1 MKTLR
6 RQPLEAA
13 LCVILVAIVAVT
25 FAQVVFRY
33 LLQASLAWS
42 EELARFLLMWLA
54 ALSSAYAFKVRSH
67 FALTFVVDRFDQQT
81 RRWIGTLATAAVS
94 VFLLVFAWQAAKFT
108 FAVRDQVAPGTRM
121 SMAIPYSSALV
132 GSVLM
137 LYYVLKIWWT
147 GADADTSQ
155 TSAAHP
161 PDAGSNQTAAQ
172 PSAAAPDAPESE
184 A

>member
-6 RQPLEAA
+6 QQPLEAV
-13 LCVILVAIVAVT
+13 LCVILVAIVGVT

-33 LLQASLAWS
+33 LLQASLTWS

-67 FALTFVVDRFDQQT
+67 FALTFVVDRFHERVQ
-81 RRWIGTLATAAVS
+81 RWVATLVTAAVS
-94 VFLLVFAWQAAKFT
+94 IFLLVFAWQAANFT
-108 FAVRDQVAPGTRM
+108 IAVRDQIAPGTRM
-121 SMAIPYSSALV
+121 SMSIPYSSALV

-137 LYYVLKIWWT
+137 LYYVLKTWWT
-147 GADADTSQ
+147 DLDGADGSTDEIG
-155 TSAAHP
+155 AAHP
-161 PDAGSNQTAAQ
+161 ATP
-172 PSAAAPDAPESE
+172 AAPDVPDPE

>member
-6 RQPLEAA
+6 QQPLEAV
-13 LCVILVAIVAVT
+13 LCVILVAIVGVT

-33 LLQASLAWS
+33 LLQASLTWS

-67 FALTFVVDRFDQQT
+67 FALTFVVDRFDERVQ
-81 RRWIGTLATAAVS
+81 RWVATLVTAAVS
-94 VFLLVFAWQAAKFT
+94 IFLLVFAWQAANFT
-108 FAVRDQVAPGTRM
+108 IAVRDQIAPGTRM
-121 SMAIPYSSALV
+121 SMSIPYSSALV

-137 LYYVLKIWWT
+137 LYYVLKTWWT
-147 GADADTSQ
+147 DLDGADGSTDEIG
-155 TSAAHP
+155 AAHP
-161 PDAGSNQTAAQ
+161 ATP
-172 PSAAAPDAPESE
+172 AAPDVPDPE

>member
-13 LCVILVAIVAVT
+13 LCVILVAIVGVT

-33 LLQASLAWS
+33 VLQASLTWS

-67 FALTFVVDRFDQQT
+67 FALTFVVDRFDERV
-81 RRWIGTLATAAVS
+81 RRWVATLVMAVVS
-94 VFLLVFAWQAAKFT
+94 IFLLVFAWQAANFT
-108 FAVRDQVAPGTRM
+108 IAVRDQIAPGTRM
-121 SMAIPYSSALV
+121 SMSIPYSSALV

-137 LYYVLKIWWT
+137 LYYVLKTWRT
-147 GADADTSQ
+147 GPDGADGGADEIG
-155 TSAAHP
+155 AAHP
-161 PDAGSNQTAAQ
+161 ATP
-172 PSAAAPDAPESE
+172 AAPDSADPE